1 MINKILMGVFK
12 IVVSLISLLLTPIN
26 NAIAQYLPGLDNA
39 LTGLANVLQIGGQY
53 IGWILDALCI
63 TPTTISLLIS
73 VMVFKLTF
81 PLIVSLFKLIVNWYD
96 KMKV

>member
-26 NAIAQYLPGLDNA
+26 NAITQYLPGLDNA
-39 LTGLANVLQIGGQY
+39 LTGLANVFQIGGQY

-63 TPTTISLLIS
+63 TPTTISLLVS

-81 PLIVSLFKLIVNWYD
+81 PLVVSLFKLVINWYD